1 MGTESLLV
9 ILIVGLVAGY
19 LASLIVRGGG
29 MGLLGDLLVG
39 LVGAL
44 IGSWLLPRLHIDLGS
59 GLLAAILDATIGS
72 IILLVVLRVISGSG
86 RGWRLRRY

>member
-9 ILIVGLVAGY
+9 ILIVGLIAGW

-29 MGLLGDLLVG
+29 LGLIGDLLVG

-44 IGSWLLPRLHIDLGS
+44 IGSWLLPRIHVDLGT
-59 GLLAAILDATIGS
+59 GILAEILDATIGA
-72 IILLVVLRVISGSG
+72 IILLVILRLLRGPS
-86 RGWRLRRY
+86 GWRFRRY